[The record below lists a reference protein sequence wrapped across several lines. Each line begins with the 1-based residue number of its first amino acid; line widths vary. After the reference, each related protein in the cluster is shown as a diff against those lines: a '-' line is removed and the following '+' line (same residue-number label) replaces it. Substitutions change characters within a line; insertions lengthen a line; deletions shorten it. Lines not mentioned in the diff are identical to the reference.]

1 MDWDDFDDDE
11 EPVDCRHGCNG
22 DCVVLGYDN
31 GQCGI
36 TCHPGLHYDP
46 EQAARRDAME
56 DAMCCYP
63 DVACSVTPDADLEG
77 VGGSAPE

>member
-31 GQCGI
+31 GVCGI
-36 TCHPGLHYDP
+36 SCHPGLHYSP
-46 EQAARRDAME
+46 EAAERVALKMDE
-56 DAMCCYP
+56 MCCYP
-63 DVACSVTPDADLEG
+63 DLPCSVTPDADLEG
-77 VGGSAPE
+77 LSRSAAE